1 MIVPAA
7 NGKCHGRFFW
17 VGRNGKMCAL
27 GYMQKKPDQ
36 NFFGWEEKLVVSK
49 MHRRWMG
56 YGEAEGVSPFFPCPY
71 NLASVIKQDQS
82 QHTYEIMRC
91 LLFSWMPKNSSC

>member
-1 MIVPAA
+1 
-7 NGKCHGRFFW
+7 
-17 VGRNGKMCAL
+17 MCAL

-56 YGEAEGVSPFFPCPY
+56 YGEAEGVSPFFP
-71 NLASVIKQDQS
+71 LS
-82 QHTYEIMRC
+82 
-91 LLFSWMPKNSSC
+91 L